1 MPLMIA
7 LYILNCG
14 IVCLVQGEFLQ
25 ISTMFISGEVSF
37 SWKPLDYSLYDVLLT
52 KDDSPDAWVR
62 VSDSQYT
69 VKHVLL
75 YDSIR
80 IIVRRSGS
88 NVINIMT
95 YNVSKVKTQIG
106 GKTNISWTAAY
117 FPFSG
122 QYYVYHTYKENR
134 TILSI
139 SSSGVNYGE
148 DTQTSK
154 YAYTSRPFNSTNIV
168 FEIRDITL
176 DDAGYYNGGMSAD
189 AAWSGGGVVLIV
201 SGKPEKP
208 KIDGKLNT
216 LVNAFLE
223 LICVSKS
230 TSTPDYYSK
239 LLILSYTWFINNTK
253 VEGKAKESFILNV
266 TKWHRYNRYSCL
278 ATEEDLESDRSD
290 AVQINPLYGPEKLTL
305 TPKPKLD
312 ENDKFTVLE
321 GDIVGPILCSAD
333 CNPPCN
339 VTWKYKDSNGQRDA
353 LSQKGILLLRNVNR
367 SNTQITCLSRW
378 KNVSMKKDISLDVQ
392 YVDVPAVYLNDE
404 LVSSRINILEGKP
417 FHLSCFVDG
426 NPTPTVRLGKSQN
439 GGTVILSEDRDHWS
453 NYNIGTGA
461 QCSDTGTYVC
471 LGQSTDLKTNTRAI
485 DVNILCEPRLDK
497 EVEMKT
503 ITESVKTRIVIIPSV
518 AFQSPVLSKLVWL
531 GPDDLPTNITTSA
544 VLQLNGVIYKH
555 RIISTISGLEDE
567 TFGEY
572 KLLYEGKVLTNVFIR
587 REEYEMSRGHK
598 VVIVVLST
606 ILGITWLFILIY
618 LLFKKQLFLLHKI
631 DKRKD
636 ESPQLQTQSMAQ
648 HYDDLQDTDVDKN
661 YTALDCT
668 NQESPYAET
677 L

>member
-14 IVCLVQGEFLQ
+14 IVCLVQGKFLQ
-25 ISTMFISGEVSF
+25 ISTMFTSGEVRF

-80 IIVRRSGS
+80 INVRTSGS
-88 NVINIMT
+88 NVINVMT

-176 DDAGYYNGGMSAD
+176 DDAGYYNGGLSAD

-404 LVSSRINILEGKP
+404 LVSSRITILEGKP

-439 GGTVILSEDRDHWS
+439 GGTVILSEDRNHWS

-503 ITESVKTRIVIIPSV
+503 ITESVKTRIVIIPIV
-518 AFQSPVLSKLVWL
+518 AHPSPVLSKLVWL

-544 VLQLNGVIYKH
+544 VLQRNGVIYKH
-555 RIISTISGLEDE
+555 RIISIISGLEDE

-572 KLLYEGKVLTNVFIR
+572 KLLYEGKVLTNIFIR
-587 REEYEMSRGHK
+587 REGKILLLY
-598 VVIVVLST
+598 VL
-606 ILGITWLFILIY
+606 
-618 LLFKKQLFLLHKI
+618 
-631 DKRKD
+631 
-636 ESPQLQTQSMAQ
+636 
-648 HYDDLQDTDVDKN
+648 
-661 YTALDCT
+661 
-668 NQESPYAET
+668 
-677 L
+677 

>member
-1 MPLMIA
+1 
-7 LYILNCG
+7 
-14 IVCLVQGEFLQ
+14 
-25 ISTMFISGEVSF
+25 MFISGEVSF

-485 DVNILCEPRLDK
+485 DVNILCAPRLDK
-497 EVEMKT
+497 EVRLET
-503 ITESVKTRIVIIPSV
+503 ITESGKTRIVIIPVIAHPSLV
-518 AFQSPVLSKLVWL
+518 VSKMVWF
-531 GPDDLPTNITTSA
+531 GPDNLPTNITTSA
-544 VLQLNGVIYKH
+544 VLQFSGVIYQH
-555 RIISTISGLEDE
+555 RVISIISGLEDE
-567 TFGEY
+567 KLGEY
-572 KLLYEGKVLTNVFIR
+572 KLLYERKFLTSVFIR
-587 REEYEMSRGHK
+587 KEDIDDPIIYVNDEWVSDRITVDILEGKPFHMSCFVEGNPTRQF
-598 VVIVVLST
+598 VLDS
-606 ILGITWLFILIY
+606 
-618 LLFKKQLFLLHKI
+618 
-631 DKRKD
+631 
-636 ESPQLQTQSMAQ
+636 LQI
-648 HYDDLQDTDVDKN
+648 
-661 YTALDCT
+661 
-668 NQESPYAET
+668 
-677 L
+677 